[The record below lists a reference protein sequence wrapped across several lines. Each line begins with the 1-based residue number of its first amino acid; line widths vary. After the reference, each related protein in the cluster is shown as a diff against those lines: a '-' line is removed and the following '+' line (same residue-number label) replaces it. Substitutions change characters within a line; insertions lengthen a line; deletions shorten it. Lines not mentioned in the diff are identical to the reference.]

1 MRETIWRHA
10 KISRK
15 FMAQIEKVSKGPPS
29 SGMLRLGTEKT
40 TDALGKVSD
49 QVESS

>member
-15 FMAQIEKVSKGPPS
+15 FMAQIEKVSKGPQS

-40 TDALGKVSD
+40 NDAHGKVSD
-49 QVESS
+49 